1 MTFDVPNCPLS
12 LGDTVVY
19 MEHIQNV
26 HVFTTGFQQSLQ
38 YICLSLYKPMDSV
51 APTPKMEHT
60 FLGRNYHTLM
70 HSIIFLCTCTPS

>member
-26 HVFTTGFQQSLQ
+26 HVFTTGFQQIKSAVHMFVALQ
-38 YICLSLYKPMDSV
+38 AY
-51 APTPKMEHT
+51 
-60 FLGRNYHTLM
+60 G
-70 HSIIFLCTCTPS
+70 